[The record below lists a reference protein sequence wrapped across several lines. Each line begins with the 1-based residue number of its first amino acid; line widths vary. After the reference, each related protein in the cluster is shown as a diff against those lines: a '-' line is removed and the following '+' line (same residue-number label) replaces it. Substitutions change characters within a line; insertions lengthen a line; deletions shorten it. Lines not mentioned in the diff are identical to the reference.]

1 MLADCDSRSVRR
13 ERPKL
18 SDGPL
23 KSWVGKVRQVVVT
36 LLMVAVGV
44 RIAWTLMAPAVP
56 ILVSLIVVLVVLS
69 VAIFGPRS
77 K

>member
-1 MLADCDSRSVRR
+1 M
-13 ERPKL
+13 

-23 KSWVGKVRQVVVT
+23 KSWVGKVRQVLVT
-36 LLMVAVGV
+36 LLMVAGGV
-44 RIAWTLMAPAVP
+44 RIAWVLMAPAVP
-56 ILVSLIVVLVVLS
+56 VLVSLIVVLVVLS

>member
-1 MLADCDSRSVRR
+1 M
-13 ERPKL
+13 

-36 LLMVAVGV
+36 LLMMAVGV

-56 ILVSLIVVLVVLS
+56 ILVSLIVVLVVLGM
-69 VAIFGPRS
+69 AIFGPRS

>member
-1 MLADCDSRSVRR
+1 M
-13 ERPKL
+13 

-23 KSWVGKVRQVVVT
+23 KSGVGKARQVVLT
-36 LLMVAVGV
+36 LLMVAAGA
-44 RIAWTLMAPAVP
+44 RIAWAIMAPVVP
-56 ILVSLIVVLVVLS
+56 VLVSLIVALVVLS

>member
-1 MLADCDSRSVRR
+1 MS
-13 ERPKL
+13 E
-18 SDGPL
+18 GPL

-44 RIAWTLMAPAVP
+44 RVAWTLMAPAVP
-56 ILVSLIVVLVVLS
+56 VLVSLIVVLMVLS
-69 VAIFGPRS
+69 VAIFGLHS

>member
-1 MLADCDSRSVRR
+1 M
-13 ERPKL
+13 

-23 KSWVGKVRQVVVT
+23 KSWVGKVRQVVTT
-36 LLMVAVGV
+36 LLMVAAGV

-56 ILVSLIVVLVVLS
+56 LLVSLIVVLVVLG
-69 VAIFGPRS
+69 VALFGPRS